1 MKQMISI
8 HHMLNFEPGKDDPSP
23 ELICYLAESLR
34 NMEKEVPE
42 ERAFDLKY
50 QDFSM
55 LEDDDFDIDFEEVT
69 YDETNLS
76 MEQLQE
82 LFLATQGISTPQS
95 PTKKL
100 GKNQP
105 QFIRPHYVTPKK
117 RLLWTEKRVDDLKL
131 ASALAMQKFKCKKSK
146 TILSLLVKEWL
157 KLNPDQV
164 GKVSKSQI
172 LARYKYQ
179 IRYEKR
185 MHSKSVQRVIDTW
198 QTMCDNYRIN
208 EENIEVIDE
217 TVVKNEEPAGSDF
230 GDSPNAKMRYN
241 ADVKSRDYN
250 RDDDVLSYLRYVN
263 HVKVHL
269 KNSAFTKLYIF
280 FSF

>member
-1 MKQMISI
+1 MC
-8 HHMLNFEPGKDDPSP
+8 NF
-23 ELICYLAESLR
+23 
-34 NMEKEVPE
+34 
-42 ERAFDLKY
+42 AFL
-50 QDFSM
+50 
-55 LEDDDFDIDFEEVT
+55 
-69 YDETNLS
+69 
-76 MEQLQE
+76 
-82 LFLATQGISTPQS
+82 
-95 PTKKL
+95 
-100 GKNQP
+100 
-105 QFIRPHYVTPKK
+105 
-117 RLLWTEKRVDDLKL
+117 
-131 ASALAMQKFKCKKSK
+131 KKSK

-179 IRYEKR
+179 IRYEKK

-250 RDDDVLSYLRYVN
+250 RDDDVLSYLRYEFE
-263 HVKVHL
+263 
-269 KNSAFTKLYIF
+269 NSFAIFLLY
-280 FSF
+280 